1 MKNITIV
8 GAGLVGSLLSIY
20 LAKRGHKVSV
30 YERRPDMRTANI
42 SAGRSINLALSDRG
56 WRGLERAGLAKEI
69 EKIIIPMPGRMMHS
83 TDGTLTFQPYGK
95 EGQAINSVSRGLLNK
110 TLMSAAEQHPNVTY
124 HFNQRALDCDLA
136 ATTMTFENTETGEQS
151 VVQSD
156 IIFAADGAFSV
167 VRNKIQHTDRCNYS
181 QEYLEHAYKELVI
194 PPGPNGEFM
203 IEKNALHIWA
213 RKSFMMI
220 ALPNTDATYTCT
232 LFLPYKST
240 PDVPGFDQ
248 LNTEQDVLNFF
259 NTHFPDAVPLMPT
272 LLEDFFSNPTSSLA
286 TVRTYPWVRGN
297 VALIGDAAHAI
308 CPFFG
313 QGMICG
319 FEDCVVLDECLERNG
334 NNWEAALDEYQQLR
348 KPSGDAIAQ
357 LALDNFI
364 EMRDKVA
371 DPQFLLRKKIEAE
384 MHKRFPELYT
394 PLYTLVVFTP
404 DVTYADAYRR
414 GKENDALMEKIL
426 ALPDIAN
433 TWNTDAAMN
442 TIKEMLQAR

>member
-8 GAGLVGSLLSIY
+8 GAGLAGSLLSIY
-20 LAKRGHKVSV
+20 LAKRGHNVSV
-30 YERRPDMRTANI
+30 YERRPDMRLANI

-56 WRGLERAGLAKEI
+56 WRGLERAGLASEI
-69 EKIIIPMPGRMMHS
+69 EKIIIPMPGRMMHA

-95 EGQAINSVSRGLLNK
+95 NGQAINSISRGLLNK
-110 TLMSAAEQHPNVTY
+110 TLMNAAEQYPNVSY
-124 HFNQRALDCDLA
+124 HFNQRAVDCDLNT
-136 ATTMTFENTETGEQS
+136 TTMTFENSETNVKS

-156 IIFAADGAFSV
+156 VIFAADGAFSLI
-167 VRNKIQHTDRCNYS
+167 RDKMQKTDRFNYS
-181 QEYLEHAYKELVI
+181 QEYLEHGYKELVI

-232 LFLPYKST
+232 LFLPFIST
-240 PDVPGFDQ
+240 ADTPGFDQ
-248 LNTEQDVLNFF
+248 LNTKEDVMNFF
-259 NTHFPDAVPLMPT
+259 NTYFPDAVPLMPT
-272 LLEDFFSNPTSSLA
+272 LLEDFFANPTSSLA

-313 QGMICG
+313 QGMICS
-319 FEDCVVLDECLERNG
+319 FEDCVVLDECVERHG
-334 NNWEAALDEYQQLR
+334 DNWQAALDEYQQLR
-348 KPSGDAIAQ
+348 KPNGDAIAQ

-404 DVTYADAYRR
+404 DVTYAEAYKR
-414 GKENDALMEKIL
+414 GKQNDALMEKIL
-426 ALPDIAN
+426 ALPNIEN
-433 TWNTDAAMN
+433 TWNTNEVMN
-442 TIKEMLQAR
+442 TIKEMLQV